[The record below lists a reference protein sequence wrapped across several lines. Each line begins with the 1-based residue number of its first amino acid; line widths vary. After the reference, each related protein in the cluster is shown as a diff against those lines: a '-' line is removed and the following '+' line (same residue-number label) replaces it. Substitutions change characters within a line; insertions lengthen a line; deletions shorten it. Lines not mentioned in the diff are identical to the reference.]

1 MGKLL
6 EVFPALAGL
15 THIGTLPTEREEE
28 LQSRAG
34 VFEKGTKSGTG
45 GFESLGSV
53 IKN

>member
-15 THIGTLPTEREEE
+15 THIGTLLME
-28 LQSRAG
+28 LESRAG
-34 VFEKGTKSGTG
+34 GFETGTKSGTG